1 MTSLLKKKRR
11 YIKTLP
17 AYTNGFPVN
26 KHQQREDGA
35 ESARLSACLV
45 PAALPSSHHRDARHP
60 WKEPPLPCPAHI
72 TGTLVIH
79 GNSPSARPAL
89 PSLSAQTPTWQR
101 SPGYGH
107 SFLPLLIPQ
116 PHVLTFLHI
125 ELWLERRPC
134 SETPGQ
140 PQTSVETPYEVTSQG
155 SLFTLLGPRVFLA
168 NKRHGRALSGARTTL
183 SGNTSRGHPEHRSP
197 SYTEL
202 TKEHHKGQKI
212 KPSLEPQP
220 TDGSQDPRVTPKRD
234 AYQESAFPN
243 RADRLSRAR

>member
-1 MTSLLKKKRR
+1 MVFRLISTNGE
-11 YIKTLP
+11 KTVQSQRVFLP
-17 AYTNGFPVN
+17 AW
-26 KHQQREDGA
+26 
-35 ESARLSACLV
+35 S
-45 PAALPSSHHRDARHP
+45 LP
-60 WKEPPLPCPAHI
+60 PCPAHI
-72 TGTLVIH
+72 TGMLVIR

-89 PSLSAQTPTWQR
+89 PILSAQTPTWQQ

-155 SLFTLLGPRVFLA
+155 SLFTLPGPRVFLA

-202 TKEHHKGQKI
+202 TK
-212 KPSLEPQP
+212 
-220 TDGSQDPRVTPKRD
+220 
-234 AYQESAFPN
+234 
-243 RADRLSRAR
+243 

>member
-1 MTSLLKKKRR
+1 MFKTMLNLLLLLPCLCVCVCVR
-11 YIKTLP
+11 IKLLSPRLTLCDP
-17 AYTNGFPVN
+17 MDCSPPGSSVRGILQQECWSGLPQPPPE
-26 KHQQREDGA
+26 HQQREDGA
-35 ESARLSACLV
+35 ESARPSACLV
-45 PAALPSSHHRDARHP
+45 PAA
-60 WKEPPLPCPAHI
+60 CPARI
-72 TGTLVIH
+72 TGTLVIR
-79 GNSPSARPAL
+79 GNSPHCPAF

-116 PHVLTFLHI
+116 PHVLPFLHI
-125 ELWLERRPC
+125 ELWLECRPC

-140 PQTSVETPYEVTSQG
+140 PQTSVETPYEATSQG

-202 TKEHHKGQKI
+202 TK
-212 KPSLEPQP
+212 
-220 TDGSQDPRVTPKRD
+220 
-234 AYQESAFPN
+234 
-243 RADRLSRAR
+243 